1 MRRSDEEVTMDEERS
16 LIRRAAMPGA
26 VLVLAVGVA
35 FGLYRLFGPQPPA
48 APPQAGARAVPAPAP
63 PPESV
68 AKFPLPGESP
78 EAAMAAPAEAPA
90 DARAAFERDV
100 AGLADPATF
109 GRFFELATLVRRLV
123 STVDNI
129 ASDEL
134 PLRARAVLPMRGA
147 FVVAKGADG
156 PTIDASN
163 ARRYEPFV
171 KLVESIDTRRAVEVY
186 VAHYRLFQG
195 EYRGQGSPNR
205 YFNDRVVAAIDHLL
219 ATPDVKGPI
228 RLVQPKVLYRYAD
241 PELEALSAGQKA
253 LLRMGPENAA
263 RIKAKLR
270 AVRAEIARQGRTGPG
285 GSR

>member
-1 MRRSDEEVTMDEERS
+1 
-16 LIRRAAMPGA
+16 
-26 VLVLAVGVA
+26 
-35 FGLYRLFGPQPPA
+35 
-48 APPQAGARAVPAPAP
+48 
-63 PPESV
+63 
-68 AKFPLPGESP
+68 
-78 EAAMAAPAEAPA
+78 MAAPAEAPA